1 MGFFDRRNLAGLQTT
16 AKYAPRRKR
25 GGRRPFLLGQDFCS
39 VKNFPTENCLRQRR
53 FLRRSQQNRFQRRR
67 SSPFLSKNALTI
79 LTPKVVLR
87 SKILNEPFPKGICE
101 PAKAK
106 FWTSRS
112 AKRNSQ
118 AEHADSENST
128 WQNGGYNFKNLYGNS
143 RGSTDIDYSHSPWY
157 NLKKIYIFC
166 RKCRVICRILF

>member
-53 FLRRSQQNRFQRRR
+53 

-87 SKILNEPFPKGICE
+87 SKILNEPFR
-101 PAKAK
+101 KAEFAGGTRRFLK
-106 FWTSRS
+106 LNMT
-112 AKRNSQ
+112 KR
-118 AEHADSENST
+118 
-128 WQNGGYNFKNLYGNS
+128 WL
-143 RGSTDIDYSHSPWY
+143 
-157 NLKKIYIFC
+157 
-166 RKCRVICRILF
+166 

>member
-53 FLRRSQQNRFQRRR
+53 

-87 SKILNEPFPKGICE
+87 SKILNEPVPQSGIRRRNTQIPKTQHDKTVVITLKICTE
-101 PAKAK
+101 IQEGVPLLIIPI
-106 FWTSRS
+106 R
-112 AKRNSQ
+112 
-118 AEHADSENST
+118 H
-128 WQNGGYNFKNLYGNS
+128 
-143 RGSTDIDYSHSPWY
+143 DI
-157 NLKKIYIFC
+157 I
-166 RKCRVICRILF
+166 

>member
-16 AKYAPRRKR
+16 AKKCWHRRW
-25 GGRRPFLLGQDFCS
+25 FC
-39 VKNFPTENCLRQRR
+39 E
-53 FLRRSQQNRFQRRR
+53 
-67 SSPFLSKNALTI
+67 
-79 LTPKVVLR
+79 
-87 SKILNEPFPKGICE
+87 
-101 PAKAK
+101 AK

-143 RGSTDIDYSHSPWY
+143 RGSTAIDYSHSPWY
-157 NLKKIYIFC
+157 IFEKYIFFVGNVELFVGYFSKINKLLHLYEGVSAFGTRGYR
-166 RKCRVICRILF
+166 RKTYFLQ